1 MWSNFS
7 TGAAKACRTGKG
19 RWKPGARVRIA
30 LMTAG
35 ETSIAENIARTRER
49 ISLAAERAGRR
60 AEDVTLIA
68 ISKTFPSEAIRE
80 AYAAGARHFGE
91 NRVQE
96 WESKRP
102 KVGDL
107 KATWHL
113 IGHLQSNKA
122 KRAVNLFH
130 TIDSVDSINLAQK
143 LEAAIAGES
152 MNTPSAEPRLNS
164 RGFGILLEV
173 HLAPEE
179 SKSGVEEAGLPA
191 LAEAVLALP
200 HLDLRGL
207 MTIPPFAEDPEQ
219 ARPFF
224 SQAEGVA
231 RFVESADRPRLAGT
245 FHGNEPRFRNCDRR
259 RRDASSPGHR
269 DFWSAGEGDI
279 GSFAGLVKEE
289 RTADIWLRTG

>member
-1 MWSNFS
+1 M
-7 TGAAKACRTGKG
+7 GTGKLG
-19 RWKPGARVRIA
+19 WMAETRARIA
-30 LMTAG
+30 LMKAG
-35 ETSIAENIARTRER
+35 ATSIAENIARARER
-49 ISLAAERAGRR
+49 ISVAAERSGRR
-60 AEDVTLIA
+60 GEDVTLVV
-68 ISKTFPSEAIRE
+68 ISKTFPGEAIRE

-143 LEAAIAGES
+143 LEAAIIGQS
-152 MNTPSAEPRLNS
+152 MNPSSAEPRLDY

-207 MTIPPFAEDPEQ
+207 MTIPPFAEDPER

-224 SQAEGVA
+224 RKLRE
-231 RFVESADRPRLAGT
+231 L
-245 FHGNEPRFRNCDRR
+245 
-259 RRDASSPGHR
+259 RDLLKA
-269 DFWSAGEGDI
+269 
-279 GSFAGLVKEE
+279 
-289 RTADIWLRTG
+289 RTGRALPELSMGMSHDFEIAIEEGATQVRLGTAIFGARTMAV